1 MPLRHL
7 RTESLRQ
14 YWGRAWPCRCRVE
27 QQEATMAKLGLRITV
42 FNTEAVA
49 GDVNAH
55 EVLQSA
61 ARPSDE
67 GGGTPGA
74 VGRRVLSPGAS
85 EERELLVQRRESE

>member
-1 MPLRHL
+1 
-7 RTESLRQ
+7 
-14 YWGRAWPCRCRVE
+14 
-27 QQEATMAKLGLRITV
+27 MAKLGLRITV

-74 VGRRVLSPGAS
+74 VGRGVLSPGAS
-85 EERELLVQRRESE
+85 EERELLVQRRESG